1 MTAGDMQQDRIVI
14 DDLHDPIDTPAMRA
28 ATLDWWHKVAA
39 RQRAAGVEPVVIK
52 SRVHDEDLAAP
63 LLTQGGVFDFLV
75 LPMPDRVTVNG
86 VDLHRQAQAQQEMS
100 AHNHGVTDPG
110 CSHNSGAPAPARAL
124 PDVYAVIGRERGVNV
139 RPGLAKAVNEVLAK
153 HVAGVALARAFRFR

>member
-1 MTAGDMQQDRIVI
+1 MMAGDMQQDRIVI

-39 RQRAAGVEPVVIK
+39 RQRAAGGEPEPVVIK
-52 SRVHDEDLAAP
+52 EPGAHDEDLAAP

-86 VDLHRQAQAQQEMS
+86 VELHHQAQAQQEMS
-100 AHNHGVTDPG
+100 AHTHGVTDPG
-110 CSHNSGAPAPARAL
+110 PAPARAL

-139 RPGLAKAVNEVLAK
+139 RPGLAKAINDTLAR
-153 HVAGVALARAFRFR
+153 HVAGVALTRALRFR